1 MGLDQWA
8 HKRRGEPREVQTTNI
23 VGEPMTV
30 QEYPENEEIAYW
42 RKHPNLQGFMEQLY
56 REKGGEAESFNCVD
70 VVLTSEDIDKLEQA
84 VEGKQLPET
93 SGFFFGSNGDDYYA
107 EQDREFIA
115 NARQA
120 IADGYEIVYSSWW

>member
-8 HKRRGEPREVQTTNI
+8 HKRRGEPREVQTKS
-23 VGEPMTV
+23 VLGEPMMV

-84 VEGKQLPET
+84 VNGKQLPET
-93 SGFFFGSNGDDYYA
+93 NGFFFGSNSDDYYA

-120 IADGYEIVYSSWW
+120 IADGYEVAYSSWW